1 MTDEENAE
9 SAQRFRIEAFDPG
22 RHERKAFS
30 CGVDQLDNF
39 LKLSARKQQKRNFTR
54 VWVAIAPP
62 SLRVLGYYA
71 VNSHAI
77 VTSDFPEKLARKA
90 PRHGR
95 VGAAYLSMF
104 AVDTTIQGQGL
115 GRALLFDAFRRIA
128 LVSAQVGV
136 FALVLDVLDDGN
148 AKAMAKRAAFYEDAG
163 FISFPGL
170 PLRMF
175 MPIEVVR
182 RVLAG

>member
-1 MTDEENAE
+1 MTDEEATDP
-9 SAQRFRIEAFDPG
+9 AQRFRIEAFNPG
-22 RHERKAFS
+22 RHDRKAFS

-39 LKLSARKQQKRNFTR
+39 LKLSARKQQKGDFTR

-62 SLRVLGYYA
+62 SVRVLGYYA

-77 VTSDFPEKLARKA
+77 VTSDFPEGLARKA

-104 AVDTTIQGQGL
+104 AVDITMQGRGL
-115 GRALLFDAFRRIA
+115 GRALMWDAFRRIVA
-128 LVSAQVGV
+128 VSAQVGI

-148 AKAMAKRAAFYEDAG
+148 VEAMAKRKAFYEGAG
-163 FISFPGL
+163 FISFPSQ

-175 MPIEVVR
+175 MPVETVR

>member
-1 MTDEENAE
+1 MADEEVAGP
-9 SAQRFRIEAFDPG
+9 AQRFRLEAFDPA

-39 LKLSARKQQKRNFTR
+39 LKLSARKQQKRDFTR

-77 VTSDFPEKLARKA
+77 VTSDFPEGLTRKA

-95 VGAAYLSMF
+95 AGAVYLSMF
-104 AVDTTIQGQGL
+104 AVDSTMQGRGL
-115 GRALLFDAFRRIA
+115 GRALMWDAFRRIVA
-128 LVSAQVGV
+128 VSAQVGV

-148 AKAMAKRAAFYEDAG
+148 VEAMAKRKAFYEDAG
-163 FISFPGL
+163 FISFPSQ

-175 MPIEVVR
+175 MPVETIR

>member
-1 MTDEENAE
+1 MTDEDVADP
-9 SAQRFRIEAFDPG
+9 AQRFRIEAFDPD
-22 RHERKAFS
+22 RHERKAFA
-30 CGVDQLDNF
+30 CGADQLDNF
-39 LKLSARKQQKRNFTR
+39 LKLSARKQQKGDFTR
-54 VWVAIAPP
+54 IWVAIAPP

-77 VTSDFPEKLARKA
+77 VTSDLPEGLARRA

-104 AVDTTIQGQGL
+104 AVDITMQGRGL
-115 GRALLFDAFRRIA
+115 GRALLFDAFSRIA
-128 LVSAQVGV
+128 VISAQVGI

-148 AKAMAKRAAFYEDAG
+148 IEAMAKRKAFYKGAG
-163 FISFPGL
+163 FISFPTQ

-175 MPIEVVR
+175 MPVETIR